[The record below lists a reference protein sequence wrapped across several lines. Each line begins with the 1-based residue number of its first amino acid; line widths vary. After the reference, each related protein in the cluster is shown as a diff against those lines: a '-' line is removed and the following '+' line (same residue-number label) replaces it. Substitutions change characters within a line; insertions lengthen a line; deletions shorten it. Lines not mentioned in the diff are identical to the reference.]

1 MKSICTTL
9 LCFLFLTSLSGQGK
23 LVNTFQ
29 EVEVTLNQKKQVMP
43 LSLPTG
49 TSSYFYAITV
59 LPKKNKRPAQE
70 SLYSQILRLA
80 DNQPLEQIA
89 QRVSLP
95 SKNNCSVNVILV
107 KGKTDADDM
116 RKGNAPNY
124 EEYFLNQPSGATY
137 MTTGSMEDVY
147 IGIENRWIPRKYRVL
162 VEVVA
167 VVE

>member
-1 MKSICTTL
+1 MKSFCITL
-9 LCFLFLTSLSGQGK
+9 ISFLFIASLTAQPTI
-23 LVNTFQ
+23 VNTFQ
-29 EVEVTLNQKKQVMP
+29 EVEITLNKKKQVMP
-43 LSLPTG
+43 LSLPAG
-49 TSSYFYAITV
+49 TTSYFYAITV

-70 SLYSQILRLA
+70 SLYSQVLRLN

-95 SKNNCSVNVILV
+95 SKDNSAVNVILV
-107 KGKTDADDM
+107 KGKADADDM
-116 RKGNAPNY
+116 RKGKAPNY

-162 VEVVA
+162 VEVIA